1 MTRHDAKEKVQ
12 EWWGE
17 RGIFMRTALIF
28 GIIGS
33 VWLGVTA
40 ALNTVDDR
48 YLLRREHNRYRDS
61 VSAAA
66 ELRAVRDSSRQERVW
81 RAIKYEGCMRRAK
94 NDYRAC
100 ELFNDKAQ

>member
-1 MTRHDAKEKVQ
+1 MTRQDAKEKVL
-12 EWWGE
+12 ELWGE
-17 RGIFMRTALIF
+17 AGFVTRVALIF

-33 VWLGVTA
+33 LWLGLTA

-48 YLLRREHNRYRDS
+48 YFLRREHNRYRDS

-100 ELFNDKAQ
+100 ELFNDKAP